1 MNTLALY
8 DTTTNWSAD
17 CNTGTNAKCVLA
29 ETTVTATTSVFTW
42 PTSGNCSY
50 TAGGVTKAC
59 TILPLKKA
67 TGTAATDGLIQG
79 LDLAIGTQRT
89 GSAAASGY
97 WTEMDTADWSYAAS
111 GDSKLTEALAAYKTW
126 MTDFLLVEAMNAACF
141 KVASANAAMATCGKI
156 ANSTGSG
163 GTTAE
168 NAFKFNPL
176 MQSYKVGV
184 VGGTGGTVST
194 LTQND
199 IVVGMASKK
208 TAFDD
213 GTSGKQITTTL
224 ITARAAA
231 WAKVHLAKWLKVAY
245 VAEMAAVGD
254 VA

>member
-1 MNTLALY
+1 M
-8 DTTTNWSAD
+8 
-17 CNTGTNAKCVLA
+17 
-29 ETTVTATTSVFTW
+29 
-42 PTSGNCSY
+42 
-50 TAGGVTKAC
+50 
-59 TILPLKKA
+59 LPLKKA

-97 WTEMDTADWSYAAS
+97 WTEVDAADWSYAAA
-111 GDSKLTEALAAYKTW
+111 GTTKLADALAAYKTW

-141 KVASANAAMATCGKI
+141 KVASANAAMTTCGKV
-156 ANSTGSG
+156 ANSAGAVGATSG
-163 GTTAE
+163 
-168 NAFKFNPL
+168 FKFNPL
-176 MQSYKVGV
+176 MQSYKVG
-184 VGGTGGTVST
+184 GSTAST

-208 TAFDD
+208 AAFDD
-213 GTSGKQITTTL
+213 ASTGKQITTTL